1 MSEYREHAEITAT
14 IIKHLAEGDDPD
26 DLILNICQNS
36 GYSWAQAEKLLQ
48 RVQEEQV
55 AAIATRQFPIMY
67 LSTIFILV
75 GGVALLGLGTY
86 SIIESIILH
95 EGLFPQDL
103 GTYLLTGLDKANFP
117 FSALQPAFY
126 PYAKWI
132 LGWIVSPYT
141 MIFFGIVMV
150 TGSLLGMRDVWAE
163 IFNK

>member
-1 MSEYREHAEITAT
+1 MSDPQERDELIAT

-26 DLILNICQNS
+26 DIILNICQKR

-48 RVQEEQV
+48 RIQEEQV
-55 AAIATRQFPIMY
+55 AVIATRQFPIMY
-67 LSTIFILV
+67 LITIFILV
-75 GGVALLGLGTY
+75 GGVALLGLGIY
-86 SIIESIILH
+86 SIIESILLH
-95 EGLFPQDL
+95 EGAFPQDL
-103 GTYLLTGLDKANFP
+103 RTYLLTGLDKANFP

-141 MIFFGIVMV
+141 MILFGIVMI

-163 IFNK
+163 IFSK